1 MPEVNQTTLLIIA
14 CIAAAIGAGRA
25 ILVYACDV
33 DLLGMEFK
41 LEEFLYEVVTEAA
54 VYFTVCSVLGWFAV
68 TYILS

>member
-1 MPEVNQTTLLIIA
+1 MPEFNQTTLLIIA

-54 VYFTVCSVLGWFAV
+54 VYFTVCLTLALLAV
-68 TYILS
+68 TYLL